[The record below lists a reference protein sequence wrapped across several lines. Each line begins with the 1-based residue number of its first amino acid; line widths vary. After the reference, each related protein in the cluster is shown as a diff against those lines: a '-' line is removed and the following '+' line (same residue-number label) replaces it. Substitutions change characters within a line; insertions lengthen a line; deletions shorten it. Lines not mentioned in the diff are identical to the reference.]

1 MKPGARVLILPA
13 GIEQVFIIRKAKE
26 LGLFVVAVDASPE
39 AAGFRYADVTEIAS
53 SRDIDRCLAI
63 ARQHQVDAVVAD
75 QCDYSLFASACIA
88 DLLGL
93 HAPSVEAAQL
103 ATNKRLMRERVAR
116 AGLAQ
121 PTFRGCRTLDAAQ
134 AAVADIGL
142 PAIFKPVDNR
152 GCFGVSTARTQDEV
166 KESFYE
172 ALMNAHSREAI
183 VETFLDGTMVTVDGY
198 CFRPGVYLP
207 LGIATKRKVGG
218 RRNVDMEVMY
228 PAELADDV
236 VERVLEYNQRTV
248 DALGLTFGA
257 THGEYLVTADGT
269 PYLIEIANRGGG
281 VYTAPVI
288 VPSLSFAPV
297 PELLLRN
304 AFGEFPAPDGVEPA
318 PQRRSTVLGF
328 IDFGVRGTLVSVEG
342 IDRAL
347 AIPGVLAVHLLAKIG
362 QPLPDITHGPSR
374 HGFVIATAADRE
386 STRRLVRQVRD
397 TLEVVT
403 R

>member
-1 MKPGARVLILPA
+1 MKAGARILIMPA
-13 GIEQVFIIRKAKE
+13 GIEQVFIIRKARE
-26 LGLFVVAVDASPE
+26 LGLFVVAIDANPQ
-39 AAGFRYADVTEIAS
+39 AAGFPYANVTDVAS

-63 ARQHQVDAVVAD
+63 AREHNVDAVVAD

-103 ATNKRLMRERVAR
+103 ATNKRLMRERVR
-116 AGLAQ
+116 QAGLTQ
-121 PTFRGCRTLDAAQ
+121 PSFRACRTLEEAEAALSET
-134 AAVADIGL
+134 GL

-152 GCFGVSTARTQDEV
+152 GCFGVSTARTRDEV

-172 ALMNAHSREAI
+172 ALMNAHSREVI
-183 VETFLDGTMVTVDGY
+183 VETFLEGTMVTVDGY
-198 CFRPGVYLP
+198 CFRPDVYLP
-207 LGIATKRKVGG
+207 LGVASKRKVGG

-228 PAELADDV
+228 PAELPAEV
-236 VERVLEYNQRTV
+236 VERVLDYDRRTV
-248 DALGLTFGA
+248 EALGLSFGA

-304 AFGEFPAPDGVEPA
+304 AFGEFPGPDGVEPA
-318 PQRRSTVLGF
+318 PQDRSTVLGF
-328 IDFGVRGTLVSVEG
+328 IDFGLRGTLVSVDG
-342 IDRAL
+342 VDQAL
-347 AIPGVLAVHLLAKIG
+347 QIPGVLAVHLLAKIG

-374 HGFVIATAADRE
+374 HGFVIATARDRE
-386 STRRLVRQVRD
+386 GTRRLVQQVRD
-397 TLEVVT
+397 TLKVVA

>member
-1 MKPGARVLILPA
+1 MNPGSRVLIMPG

-26 LGLFVVAVDASPE
+26 LGLFVVVIDGNPE
-39 AAGFRYADVTEIAS
+39 AAGFPYADVAEVAS
-53 SRDIDRCLAI
+53 SRDIDRCLEI
-63 ARQHQVDAVVAD
+63 ARRHRVEAVVAD

-93 HAPSVEAAQL
+93 QAPSVSAAQL
-103 ATNKRLMRERVAR
+103 ATNKRLMRERVAG

-121 PTFRGCRTLDAAQ
+121 PAFVACRTLAEAE
-134 AAVADIGL
+134 AAVAAIGL

-152 GCFGVSTARTQDEV
+152 GCFGVSTARTPAEV

-172 ALMNAHSREAI
+172 ALLNAHSREVI
-183 VETFLDGTMVTVDGY
+183 VETFLEGTMVTVDGY
-198 CFRPGVYLP
+198 CFAPGRYLA
-207 LGIATKRKVGG
+207 LGIASKRKVGG

-228 PAELADDV
+228 PAELPDAV
-236 VERVLEYNQRTV
+236 VRRILEYNGRTV
-248 DALGLTFGA
+248 EALGLTFGA

-304 AFGEFPAPDGVEPA
+304 AFGEFPPPEGVEAA
-318 PQRRSTVLGF
+318 PQDRSTVLGF
-328 IDFGVRGTLVSVEG
+328 IDFGVRGTLLSVGGMEE
-342 IDRAL
+342 AL
-347 AIPGVLAVHLLAKIG
+347 RIPGVLAVYVLAKVG
-362 QPLPDITHGPSR
+362 RPLPDITHGPSR
-374 HGFVIATAADRE
+374 HGFVIATAPTRE
-386 STRRLVRQVRD
+386 GARRLVRQVRD

-403 R
+403 A